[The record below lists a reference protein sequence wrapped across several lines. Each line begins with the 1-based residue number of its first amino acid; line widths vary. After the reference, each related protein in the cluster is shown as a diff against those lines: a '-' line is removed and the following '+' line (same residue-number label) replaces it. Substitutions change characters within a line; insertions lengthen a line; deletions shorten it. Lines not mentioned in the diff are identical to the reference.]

1 MASAALAVAGALLGG
16 GALLALAVGLAAPA
30 LAGTFSTT
38 ETGIVVLPGNQLDA
52 AISGRFV
59 VYTDSA
65 TGNSDVSTHARE
77 SRPRAGSVRGTA
89 CLDSNPARDGT
100 EVEEEPH
107 TCRGPDLRSTDARL
121 RLPRERS
128 RAAMIIS
135 AEQT

>member
-1 MASAALAVAGALLGG
+1 MASAALAAAGALLGG

-77 SRPRAGSVRGTA
+77 SRPHATPPPTRCQAVTPREDGRHLESCAVRAS
-89 CLDSNPARDGT
+89 
-100 EVEEEPH
+100 
-107 TCRGPDLRSTDARL
+107 RGP
-121 RLPRERS
+121 
-128 RAAMIIS
+128 MIIS

>member
-1 MASAALAVAGALLGG
+1 MKPKVKAFRTRAALAMASAALAAAGALLGG
-16 GALLALAVGLAAPA
+16 GALLALAVGMAAPA

-89 CLDSNPARDGT
+89 CLDSNRRDGT
-100 EVEEEPH
+100 EWKKNR
-107 TCRGPDLRSTDARL
+107 TRAGADLRTH
-121 RLPRERS
+121 
-128 RAAMIIS
+128 
-135 AEQT
+135 